1 MGNTFRR
8 LAAKCDGDAATARK
22 ESYGT
27 KQLGYNT
34 PRGAEVAV
42 HSTRAFINSD
52 QITERHVLIKVDFE
66 NAFNSVSRQAM
77 LDKIL
82 AKYPSL
88 YKFTSSCY
96 GQSSHLFFGDSLLSS
111 QVGPQQGDPEAPP
124 LFCDVTIDMIN
135 GLNSSLNI
143 WYLDDGAIADTW
155 EVALEDLKKIKEV
168 AAELGLKIKPS
179 KCEITF
185 LGQITS
191 RMRDRI
197 LSEFN
202 SVCPGIIVT
211 PKEELELLGAPLG
224 AVSRKRVLDK
234 KVEDFETMSSNL
246 EKMEPHTALFL
257 LRNCFSIPKILY
269 FLRTS
274 ECFRENT
281 LLDKYDTLINRM
293 LERITNVS
301 MDKNSL
307 SQARL
312 PDNLGGLGIPSAVDL
327 APSAFLA
334 SVCGS
339 ERLACAILGTDCLI
353 DRHVVLNNVE
363 ALETTEAHAHS
374 DAFRSWSEQSGLR
387 CFPDVPSVQKSWT
400 RPVHN
405 AILQSLRDSLS
416 ANEQARLA
424 SVQGRTAA
432 AFLKAFP
439 SVNLGLKMSPVHLR
453 ITVALRLG
461 CKVCEIHECV
471 CGKTVSFDGRH
482 GLSCKYS
489 SGRHARHSALNEIV
503 KKAFNSAN
511 IPAVREPP
519 GLCRRD
525 GKRPDGLTLVP
536 WAQGKC
542 LVWDVTAVDALAPSR
557 VESFEPLKAA
567 EEAEGRKEA
576 KYQELITSGYTFQP
590 IAFET
595 QGNCGPRTLRF
606 LNELGSR
613 LRASTMEDNARQYL
627 FQRISIAIHTANA
640 ACVLGTMRSSEK
652 KLDEVFFL

>member
-1 MGNTFRR
+1 MGGSF
-8 LAAKCDGDAATARK
+8 
-22 ESYGT
+22 
-27 KQLGYNT
+27 
-34 PRGAEVAV
+34 
-42 HSTRAFINSD
+42 
-52 QITERHVLIKVDFE
+52 
-66 NAFNSVSRQAM
+66 
-77 LDKIL
+77 
-82 AKYPSL
+82 
-88 YKFTSSCY
+88 
-96 GQSSHLFFGDSLLSS
+96 
-111 QVGPQQGDPEAPP
+111 
-124 LFCDVTIDMIN
+124 
-135 GLNSSLNI
+135 
-143 WYLDDGAIADTW
+143 
-155 EVALEDLKKIKEV
+155 EDLKRIKED
-168 AAELGLKIKPS
+168 AARLGLKVKPS

-191 RMRDRI
+191 SLRDHI

-224 AVSRKRVLDK
+224 AVSRKRLLEK

-246 EKMEPHTALFL
+246 EKVEPHTALFL
-257 LRNCFSIPKILY
+257 LRNCFSIPKVLY
-269 FLRTS
+269 YLRTS
-274 ECFRENT
+274 ECFRENA
-281 LLDKYDTLINRM
+281 LLKNYDTLINRM
-293 LERITNVS
+293 LETITNVS
-301 MDKNSL
+301 MDQNSL

-334 SVCGS
+334 SACGS
-339 ERLACAILGTDCLI
+339 ERLACAILGTDFLI
-353 DRHVVLNNVE
+353 DRLDVLNKFE
-363 ALETTEAHAHS
+363 ALGTSDAHS
-374 DAFRSWSEQSGLR
+374 AAFLSWFEQSGLR

-405 AILQSLRDSLS
+405 AILQSLEDSLS

-439 SVNLGLKMSPVHLR
+439 SVNLGLKMSPAHLR

-461 CKVCEIHECV
+461 CKVCEMHECV
-471 CGKTVSFDGRH
+471 CGKMVSIDGRH

-503 KKAFNSAN
+503 KKALNSAH

-536 WAQGKC
+536 WAHGKC
-542 LVWDVTAVDALAPSR
+542 LVWDVTVVDALAPSR

-567 EEAEGRKEA
+567 EEAEERKEA
-576 KYQELITSGYTFQP
+576 KYRELISSGYAFQP

-595 QGNCGPRTLRF
+595 QGNSGPRTLRF

-613 LRASTMEDNARQYL
+613 LRANTLEDNARQYL

-640 ACVLGTMRSSEK
+640 ACVLGTLSRSEK